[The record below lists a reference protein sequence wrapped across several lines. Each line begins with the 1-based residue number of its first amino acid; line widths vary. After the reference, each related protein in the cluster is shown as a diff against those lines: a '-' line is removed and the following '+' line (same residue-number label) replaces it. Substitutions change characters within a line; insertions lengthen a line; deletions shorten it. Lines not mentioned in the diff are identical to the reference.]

1 MSFVCARARERVHP
15 SLSLSPLFLSLRDST
30 TRDSTNSLLLSD
42 TRSALRRFATS
53 LSHALLLLSLL
64 IRCSLTVVFS
74 IEVVCPFPCLLSLV
88 HEPSAQF
95 ENTGADCLWESEET
109 IARVRSV
116 IVEIWWC
123 FVLSRC
129 PSCDLA
135 KPKSW
140 FLGVVFLPL

>member
-15 SLSLSPLFLSLRDST
+15 PLSLSPLFLSL
-30 TRDSTNSLLLSD
+30 RDSTNSLLLSD

-53 LSHALLLLSLL
+53 LSHVLLLSLL
-64 IRCSLTVVFS
+64 SRCSLTVVFS
-74 IEVVCPFPCLLSLV
+74 IEVLCPFPCLLSLV
-88 HEPSAQF
+88 HESSAQF
-95 ENTGADCLWESEET
+95 ENTGADCLCESEET

-123 FVLSRC
+123 LVLSRC
-129 PSCDLA
+129 SNSYLA

-140 FLGVVFLPL
+140 FLGVVLLPL